1 MRPAMQPVQ
10 MKMAMAALDLDL
22 DGLASKAGIARSD
35 LAPLLAGGTANSEY
49 EHKLQALFELGGI
62 EFIGDDGVRLAD
74 TTTGDD
80 AIAVESM
87 SSYNDR

>member
-1 MRPAMQPVQ
+1 MQPVQ
-10 MKMAMAALDLDL
+10 IRMAMAALDLDL
-22 DGLASKAGIARSD
+22 NGLASKAGIAPAD
-35 LAPLLAGGTANSEY
+35 LAPLLAAGTAGSEY
-49 EHKLQALFELGGI
+49 EGKLQALFELQGI

-74 TTTGDD
+74 MTIGDD